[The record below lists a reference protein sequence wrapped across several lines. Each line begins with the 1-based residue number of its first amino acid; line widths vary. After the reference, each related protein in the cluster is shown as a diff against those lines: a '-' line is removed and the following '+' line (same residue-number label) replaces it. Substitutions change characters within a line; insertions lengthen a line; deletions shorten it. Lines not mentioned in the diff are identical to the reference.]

1 MIIEFT
7 GLPGSGKSYIS
18 RLTGEKL
25 REAGKK
31 VTEPSRIIG
40 HSPALP
46 RMVSK
51 LFHAFLFILLHPFL
65 SAGIYHS
72 VNATGQ
78 KSLSS
83 LIKSLLNIYFL
94 LNLVLRYRNSRSI
107 VLLDQGLVQGAASVV
122 YGASGALPGFFEKIP
137 LPDMLIR
144 VHVSPETAVSR
155 LAARKRG
162 GGSRVEKDPV
172 NGLKQF
178 GAALE
183 RVEEILLKDV
193 PVVITVDNED
203 NNPVDL
209 INRLCRDI
217 LDSMGKKGKKQ

>member
-25 REAGKK
+25 REAGEE
-31 VTEPSRIIG
+31 VEEPSRTVG
-40 HSPALP
+40 HAPSLP
-46 RMVSK
+46 RVAAK
-51 LFHAFLFILLHPFL
+51 LFHSFLFVFLHPVLAVEIF
-65 SAGIYHS
+65 HS
-72 VNATGQ
+72 VAITGQ
-78 KSLSS
+78 KKPSY

-94 LNLVLRYRNSRSI
+94 LSLMLWHRNSRSI

-172 NGLKQF
+172 NGLKRF

-193 PVVITVDNED
+193 PVVITADNED

-217 LDSMGKKGKKQ
+217 LDSMGKKGRQI